1 MGADRLLIVDGHHY
15 AYRSFYAIRAMN
27 APDGFPTN
35 ALYGFIN
42 AMRRMRARVAPTH
55 IAVIWDGGLDD
66 ERTEAL
72 PEYKAERD
80 PMPDDLELQ
89 LDALDEWLEAAGM
102 HSWCHEGVEADDVIG
117 TLTRQAEA
125 AGLPVVIASS
135 DKDFFQLINPNVHLL
150 NPNDK
155 TDTLWQAEQVRAKT
169 GVEPAQIIDW
179 LSLVGDAVDGIPG
192 VRGVG
197 PKTATKLL
205 LEYGTAENLYSNL
218 NAVKPAGLQGRLREA
233 TTEVQRNQELV
244 ALREI
249 PEWKIKLEEL
259 RPGAGDYATLHAQ
272 YTRWNFRSLLQ
283 ELEVGRQGEL
293 L

>member
-169 GVEPAQIIDW
+169 GVEPSQIIDW

-233 TTEVQRNQELV
+233 TTEVQRNQDLV

-249 PEWKIKLEEL
+249 SEWKIKLEEL

>member
-1 MGADRLLIVDGHHY
+1 M
-15 AYRSFYAIRAMN
+15 FRA
-27 APDGFPTN
+27 F
-35 ALYGFIN
+35 
-42 AMRRMRARVAPTH
+42 H
-55 IAVIWDGGLDD
+55 
-66 ERTEAL
+66 AL
-72 PEYKAERD
+72 PPLISSQGQPTGAVKGVINMIRSLIRNNPHSNIAIVFDAKGKTFRSDIYKEYKAHR
-80 PMPDDLELQ
+80 PPIPDELRTQ
-89 LDALDEWLEAAGM
+89 IAPIHKIITAMGLPLLVVEK
-102 HSWCHEGVEADDVIG
+102 VEADDVIG
-117 TLTRQAEA
+117 TLTRQAEV

-179 LSLVGDAVDGIPG
+179 LSLVGDTVDGIPG

-205 LEYGTAENLYSNL
+205 LEYKTVENLYSNL
-218 NAVKPAGLQGRLREA
+218 DAVKPDGLQGRLREA

-244 ALREI
+244 ALKEI
-249 PEWKIKLEEL
+249 PEWKINLEEL

-272 YTRWNFRSLLQ
+272 YTRWNFRSLLN
-283 ELEVGRQGEL
+283 ELESGRQGEL

>member
-89 LDALDEWLEAAGM
+89 LDALDEWLEAAGLY
-102 HSWCHEGVEADDVIG
+102 SWCHEGVEADDVIG
-117 TLTRQAEA
+117 TLTRQAET

-155 TDTLWQAEQVRAKT
+155 TDTIWQAEQVRAKT
-169 GVEPAQIIDW
+169 GVDPAQIIDW

-259 RPGAGDYATLHAQ
+259 RLGAGDYATLHAQ

-283 ELEVGRQGEL
+283 ELEAGRQGEL

>member
-42 AMRRMRARVAPTH
+42 AIRRMRARVAPTH

-89 LDALDEWLEAAGM
+89 LDALDEWLEVAGM

-169 GVEPAQIIDW
+169 GVEPSQIIDW

-218 NAVKPAGLQGRLREA
+218 NAVKPDGLQGRLREA
-233 TTEVQRNQELV
+233 TTEVRRNQELV

-259 RPGAGDYATLHAQ
+259 RPGAGDYATLHAK

-283 ELEVGRQGEL
+283 ELEAGRQGEL

>member
-72 PEYKAERD
+72 PEYNAERD

-89 LDALDEWLEAAGM
+89 LDALDEWLEAAGLY
-102 HSWCHEGVEADDVIG
+102 SWCHEGVEADDVIG
-117 TLTRQAEA
+117 TLTRQAET

-155 TDTLWQAEQVRAKT
+155 TATLWQAEQVRAKT
-169 GVEPAQIIDW
+169 GVDPAQIIDW

-205 LEYGTAENLYSNL
+205 LEYGTAKNLYSNL

-283 ELEVGRQGEL
+283 ELEAGRQGEL

>member
-1 MGADRLLIVDGHHY
+1 
-15 AYRSFYAIRAMN
+15 
-27 APDGFPTN
+27 
-35 ALYGFIN
+35 
-42 AMRRMRARVAPTH
+42 
-55 IAVIWDGGLDD
+55 
-66 ERTEAL
+66 
-72 PEYKAERD
+72 
-80 PMPDDLELQ
+80 
-89 LDALDEWLEAAGM
+89 
-102 HSWCHEGVEADDVIG
+102 
-117 TLTRQAEA
+117 
-125 AGLPVVIASS
+125 LPVVIASS

-179 LSLVGDAVDGIPG
+179 LSLVGDTVDGIPG

-205 LEYGTAENLYSNL
+205 LEYGTVENLYSNL
-218 NAVKPAGLQGRLREA
+218 DAVEPDGLQGRLREA

-249 PEWKIKLEEL
+249 SEWKIKLEEL
-259 RPGAGDYATLHAQ
+259 RPGAGDYTTLHAQ

-283 ELEVGRQGEL
+283 ELEAGRQGEL

>member
-42 AMRRMRARVAPTH
+42 AMRRMRACVAPTH

-244 ALREI
+244 TLREI

-259 RPGAGDYATLHAQ
+259 RSGAGDYATLHAQ

>member
-89 LDALDEWLEAAGM
+89 LDALDEWLEAAEM

-218 NAVKPAGLQGRLREA
+218 DSVKPDGLQGRLREA
-233 TTEVQRNQELV
+233 TTEVQRNQDLV

-249 PEWKIKLEEL
+249 SEWKIKLEDL
-259 RPGAGDYATLHAQ
+259 RPGAGDYAKLHAQ
-272 YTRWNFRSLLQ
+272 YTRWDFRSLLQ
-283 ELEVGRQGEL
+283 ELEAGRQGEL

>member
-15 AYRSFYAIRAMN
+15 AYRSFYAIRGMN

-89 LDALDEWLEAAGM
+89 LDALDEWLVAAGM

-205 LEYGTAENLYSNL
+205 LEYGTVDNLYLNL
-218 NAVKPAGLQGRLREA
+218 NAVKPDGLQGRLREA

-244 ALREI
+244 ALRGI
-249 PEWKIKLEEL
+249 PEWKIKLEDL
-259 RPGAGDYATLHAQ
+259 RPGPGDYATLHSK
-272 YTRWNFRSLLQ
+272 YTRWNFRSLLK
-283 ELEVGRQGEL
+283 ELEVGRQGQL

>member
-169 GVEPAQIIDW
+169 GVDPAQIIDW

-233 TTEVQRNQELV
+233 ATEVQRNQELV

>member
-1 MGADRLLIVDGHHY
+1 
-15 AYRSFYAIRAMN
+15 
-27 APDGFPTN
+27 
-35 ALYGFIN
+35 
-42 AMRRMRARVAPTH
+42 
-55 IAVIWDGGLDD
+55 
-66 ERTEAL
+66 
-72 PEYKAERD
+72 
-80 PMPDDLELQ
+80 
-89 LDALDEWLEAAGM
+89 
-102 HSWCHEGVEADDVIG
+102 
-117 TLTRQAEA
+117 
-125 AGLPVVIASS
+125 VVIASS
-135 DKDFFQLINPNVHLL
+135 DKDFFQLINSNVHLL

-155 TDTLWQAEQVRAKT
+155 TDTLWQAEQVRTKT

-218 NAVKPAGLQGRLREA
+218 NAVKPDGLQGRLREA
-233 TTEVQRNQELV
+233 TTEVRRNQELV

-259 RPGAGDYATLHAQ
+259 RPGAGDYAKLHVQ
-272 YTRWNFRSLLQ
+272 YTRWNFRSLVQ
-283 ELEVGRQGEL
+283 ELEAGRQGEL

>member
-125 AGLPVVIASS
+125 AGLPVVVASS

-179 LSLVGDAVDGIPG
+179 LSLVGDTVDGIPG

-205 LEYGTAENLYSNL
+205 AEYGTAKNLYANL
-218 NAVKPAGLQGRLREA
+218 DAVKPDGLRARLGDAAE
-233 TTEVQRNQELV
+233 EVRRNQELV
-244 ALREI
+244 ALKEI
-249 PEWKIKLEEL
+249 SEWQIQLDDL
-259 RPGAGDYATLHAQ
+259 RPGAVDYATLHAQ
-272 YTRWNFRSLLQ
+272 YTRWNFRSLLN
-283 ELEVGRQGEL
+283 ELESGRQGEL

>member
-15 AYRSFYAIRAMN
+15 AYRSFYAIRAMS

-89 LDALDEWLEAAGM
+89 LDALDEWLEAAEM

-218 NAVKPAGLQGRLREA
+218 DSVKPDGLQGRLREA
-233 TTEVQRNQELV
+233 TTEVQRNQDLV

-249 PEWKIKLEEL
+249 SEWKIKLEDL
-259 RPGAGDYATLHAQ
+259 RPGAGDYAKLHAQ
-272 YTRWNFRSLLQ
+272 YTRWDFRSLLQ

>member
-169 GVEPAQIIDW
+169 GVEPSQIIDW

-259 RPGAGDYATLHAQ
+259 RPGPGDYATLHAQ

>member
-42 AMRRMRARVAPTH
+42 SLRRMRARVAPTH
-55 IAVIWDGGLDD
+55 IAVIWDGGLDED
-66 ERTEAL
+66 RTEAL
-72 PEYKAERD
+72 PNYKAERD

-89 LDALDEWLEAAGM
+89 LDALDEWLGAAGV
-102 HSWCHEGVEADDVIG
+102 HSWCHEGVEADDGIG

-125 AGLPVVIASS
+125 AGLPVVVASS

-179 LSLVGDAVDGIPG
+179 LSLVGDTVDGIPG

-205 LEYGTAENLYSNL
+205 AEYGTAKNLYANL
-218 NAVKPAGLQGRLREA
+218 DAVKPDGLRARLGDAAE
-233 TTEVQRNQELV
+233 EVRRNQELV
-244 ALREI
+244 ALKEI
-249 PEWKIKLEEL
+249 SEWQIQLDDL

-272 YTRWNFRSLLQ
+272 YTRWNFRSLLN
-283 ELEVGRQGEL
+283 ELESGRQGVFL
-293 L
+293 

>member
-1 MGADRLLIVDGHHY
+1 MPEIVVDE
-15 AYRSFYAIRAMN
+15 FEFRAKWK
-27 APDGFPTN
+27 
-35 ALYGFIN
+35 
-42 AMRRMRARVAPTH
+42 V
-55 IAVIWDGGLDD
+55 
-66 ERTEAL
+66 
-72 PEYKAERD
+72 
-80 PMPDDLELQ
+80 
-89 LDALDEWLEAAGM
+89 
-102 HSWCHEGVEADDVIG
+102 ADDVIG

-125 AGLPVVIASS
+125 AGLPVVVASS

-179 LSLVGDAVDGIPG
+179 LSLVGDTVDGIPG

-205 LEYGTAENLYSNL
+205 AEYGTAKNLYANL
-218 NAVKPAGLQGRLREA
+218 DAVKPDGLRARLGDAAE
-233 TTEVQRNQELV
+233 EVRRNQELV
-244 ALREI
+244 ALKEI
-249 PEWKIKLEEL
+249 SEWQIQLDDL

-272 YTRWNFRSLLQ
+272 YTRWNFRSLLN
-283 ELEVGRQGEL
+283 ELESGRQGEL

>member
-233 TTEVQRNQELV
+233 TTEVQRNQDLV

-249 PEWKIKLEEL
+249 SEWKIKLEEL

-272 YTRWNFRSLLQ
+272 YTRWDFRSLLQ
-283 ELEVGRQGEL
+283 ELEAGRQGEL

>member
-1 MGADRLLIVDGHHY
+1 MGAERLLIVDGHHY

-42 AMRRMRARVAPTH
+42 ALRRMRARVAPTH
-55 IAVIWDGGLDD
+55 IAVIWDGGLD
-66 ERTEAL
+66 EGRTEAL
-72 PEYKAERD
+72 PNYKAGRD

-89 LDALDEWLEAAGM
+89 LDALDEWLNAAGL

-125 AGLPVVIASS
+125 AGLPVVVASS
-135 DKDFFQLINPNVHLL
+135 DKDFFQLI

-179 LSLVGDAVDGIPG
+179 LSLVGDSVDGIPG

-205 LEYGTAENLYSNL
+205 LEYRTVENLYSNL
-218 NAVKPAGLQGRLREA
+218 DDVKPDGLQGRLREA
-233 TTEVQRNQELV
+233 KAEVQRNQELV
-244 ALREI
+244 ALKEMA
-249 PEWKIKLEEL
+249 EWKTDLEDL

-272 YTRWNFRSLLQ
+272 YTRWNFRSLLN
-283 ELEVGRQGEL
+283 ELEAGRQGEL

>member
-89 LDALDEWLEAAGM
+89 LDALDEWLEAAGLY
-102 HSWCHEGVEADDVIG
+102 SWCHEGVEADDVIG
-117 TLTRQAEA
+117 TLTRQAET

-169 GVEPAQIIDW
+169 GVDPAQIIDW

-205 LEYGTAENLYSNL
+205 LEYGTAKNLYSNL

-283 ELEVGRQGEL
+283 ELEAGRQGEL

>member
-42 AMRRMRARVAPTH
+42 AMRRMRACVAPTH

-169 GVEPAQIIDW
+169 GVEPSQIIDW

-218 NAVKPAGLQGRLREA
+218 NAVKPDGLQGRLREA
-233 TTEVQRNQELV
+233 TTEVQRNQDLV

-259 RPGAGDYATLHAQ
+259 RPGPGDYATLHAQ

>member
-1 MGADRLLIVDGHHY
+1 MAAERLLIVDGHHF
-15 AYRSFYAIRAMN
+15 AYRAFYAIRSMN

-42 AMRRMRARVAPTH
+42 GLRRMRERVAPSH
-55 IAVIWDGGLDD
+55 VAVIWDGGLDED
-66 ERTEAL
+66 RTEAL

-80 PMPDDLELQ
+80 PMPDDMELQ
-89 LDALDEWLEAAGM
+89 LDALDDWLEAAGLF
-102 HSWCHEGVEADDVIG
+102 SWCAEGVEADDVIG

-155 TDTLWQAEQVRAKT
+155 TDTLWQAEQVQAKT
-169 GVEPAQIIDW
+169 GVLPGQIIDW

-192 VRGVG
+192 VRSVG
-197 PKTATKLL
+197 PKTAAKLL
-205 LEYGTAENLYSNL
+205 GTHGTLEAIYENLDT
-218 NAVKPAGLQGRLREA
+218 VKPDGLRAKLAAAEA
-233 TTEVQRNQELV
+233 EVRRNQVLV
-244 ALREI
+244 ALKES
-249 PEWKIKLEEL
+249 PEWEASLDDL
-259 RPGAGDYATLHAQ
+259 RPRDGDYKLLHAQ
-272 YTRWNFRSLLQ
+272 YTRWNFRTLLK
-283 ELEVGRQGEL
+283 ELESGAQGEL

>member
-1 MGADRLLIVDGHHY
+1 MGAERLLIVDGHHY

-42 AMRRMRARVAPTH
+42 ALRRMRARVAPTH
-55 IAVIWDGGLDD
+55 IAVIWDGGLD
-66 ERTEAL
+66 EGRTEAL
-72 PEYKAERD
+72 PNYKAGRD

-89 LDALDEWLEAAGM
+89 LDALDEWLNAAGL

-125 AGLPVVIASS
+125 AGLPVVVASS

-179 LSLVGDAVDGIPG
+179 LSLVGDSVDGIPG

-205 LEYGTAENLYSNL
+205 LEYRTVENLYSNL
-218 NAVKPAGLQGRLREA
+218 DAVKPDGLQGRLREA
-233 TTEVQRNQELV
+233 KAEVQRNQELV
-244 ALREI
+244 ALKEMA
-249 PEWKIKLEEL
+249 EWKTDLEDL

-272 YTRWNFRSLLQ
+272 YTRWNFRSLLN
-283 ELEVGRQGEL
+283 ELEAGRQGEL

>member
-89 LDALDEWLEAAGM
+89 LDALDEWLEAAEM

-125 AGLPVVIASS
+125 AGVPVVIASS

-169 GVEPAQIIDW
+169 GVEPSQIIDW

-218 NAVKPAGLQGRLREA
+218 DSVKPDGLQGRLREA
-233 TTEVQRNQELV
+233 TTEVQRNQDLV

-249 PEWKIKLEEL
+249 SEWKIKLEDL
-259 RPGAGDYATLHAQ
+259 RPGAGDYAKLHAQ
-272 YTRWNFRSLLQ
+272 YTRWDFRSLLQ
-283 ELEVGRQGEL
+283 ELEAGRQGEL

>member
-42 AMRRMRARVAPTH
+42 ALRRMRARVAPTH

-72 PEYKAERD
+72 PKYKAERD

-89 LDALDEWLEAAGM
+89 LDALDEWLEAAGL
-102 HSWCHEGVEADDVIG
+102 HSWCHEGVEADDAIG

-135 DKDFFQLINPNVHLL
+135 DKDFFQLINPNVYLL

-179 LSLVGDAVDGIPG
+179 LSLVGDTVDGIPG

-218 NAVKPAGLQGRLREA
+218 NAVKPDGLQERLREA
-233 TTEVQRNQELV
+233 ATEVQRNQELV

-259 RPGAGDYATLHAQ
+259 RPGAGDYATLHAK

-283 ELEVGRQGEL
+283 ELEAGRQGEL

>member
-1 MGADRLLIVDGHHY
+1 MGTDRLLIVDGHHY

-35 ALYGFIN
+35 VLYGFIN

-89 LDALDEWLEAAGM
+89 LDALDEWLEAVGLY
-102 HSWCHEGVEADDVIG
+102 SWCHEGVEADDVIG

-155 TDTLWQAEQVRAKT
+155 TETLWQAEQVRAKT
-169 GVEPAQIIDW
+169 GVDPAQIIDW

-205 LEYGTAENLYSNL
+205 LEYRTVENLYLNL
-218 NAVKPAGLQGRLREA
+218 NAVKPAGLQERLREA
-233 TTEVQRNQELV
+233 KTEVQRNQELV

-259 RPGAGDYATLHAQ
+259 RPGAGDYAILHAQ

-283 ELEVGRQGEL
+283 ELEAGQQGEL

>member
-15 AYRSFYAIRAMN
+15 ADRSFYAIRAMN

-89 LDALDEWLEAAGM
+89 LDALDEWLEAAEM

-125 AGLPVVIASS
+125 AGVPVVIASS

-218 NAVKPAGLQGRLREA
+218 DSVKPDGLQGRLREA
-233 TTEVQRNQELV
+233 TTEVQRNQDLV

-249 PEWKIKLEEL
+249 SEWKIKLEDL
-259 RPGAGDYATLHAQ
+259 RPGAGDYAKLHAQ
-272 YTRWNFRSLLQ
+272 YTRWDFRSLLQ
-283 ELEVGRQGEL
+283 ELEAGRQGEL

>member
-233 TTEVQRNQELV
+233 TTEVQRNQDLV

-259 RPGAGDYATLHAQ
+259 RPGAGDYATLHAK

-283 ELEVGRQGEL
+283 ELEAGRQGEL

>member
-1 MGADRLLIVDGHHY
+1 MGSDRLLIVDGHHY

-42 AMRRMRARVAPTH
+42 ALRRMRARVAPTH
-55 IAVIWDGGLDD
+55 IAVIWDGGLD
-66 ERTEAL
+66 ERRTEAL
-72 PEYKAERD
+72 PNYKAGRD

-89 LDALDEWLEAAGM
+89 LDALDEWLNAAGL

-169 GVEPAQIIDW
+169 GVEPSQIIDW

-244 ALREI
+244 TLREI

-259 RPGAGDYATLHAQ
+259 RSGAGDYATLHAQ

>member
-89 LDALDEWLEAAGM
+89 LDALDEWLEAAGLY
-102 HSWCHEGVEADDVIG
+102 SWCHEGVEADDVIG
-117 TLTRQAEA
+117 TLTRQAET

-169 GVEPAQIIDW
+169 GVDPAQIIDW

-259 RPGAGDYATLHAQ
+259 HPGAGDYATLHAQ

>member
-89 LDALDEWLEAAGM
+89 LDALDEWLEAAGLY
-102 HSWCHEGVEADDVIG
+102 SWCHEGVEADDVIG
-117 TLTRQAEA
+117 TLTRQAET

-169 GVEPAQIIDW
+169 GVDPAQIIDW

-259 RPGAGDYATLHAQ
+259 RLGAGDYATLHAQ

-283 ELEVGRQGEL
+283 ELEAGRQGEL

>member
-1 MGADRLLIVDGHHY
+1 
-15 AYRSFYAIRAMN
+15 
-27 APDGFPTN
+27 
-35 ALYGFIN
+35 
-42 AMRRMRARVAPTH
+42 
-55 IAVIWDGGLDD
+55 
-66 ERTEAL
+66 
-72 PEYKAERD
+72 
-80 PMPDDLELQ
+80 MPDDLELQ

-169 GVEPAQIIDW
+169 GVEPSQIIDW

-233 TTEVQRNQELV
+233 TTEVQRNQDLV

-249 PEWKIKLEEL
+249 SEWKIKLEEL

>member
-169 GVEPAQIIDW
+169 GVEPSQIIDW

-197 PKTATKLL
+197 PKTASKLL

-233 TTEVQRNQELV
+233 TTEVQRNQDLV

-259 RPGAGDYATLHAQ
+259 RPGPGDYATLHAQ

>member
-42 AMRRMRARVAPTH
+42 AMRRMRACVAPTH

-218 NAVKPAGLQGRLREA
+218 NAVKPDGLQGRLREA
-233 TTEVQRNQELV
+233 TTEVQRNQDLV

-259 RPGAGDYATLHAQ
+259 RPGPGDYATLHAQ

>member
-89 LDALDEWLEAAGM
+89 LDALDEWLEAAEM

-218 NAVKPAGLQGRLREA
+218 NTVKPDGLQGRLREA
-233 TTEVQRNQELV
+233 TTEVQRNQDLV

-249 PEWKIKLEEL
+249 SEWKIKLEDL
-259 RPGAGDYATLHAQ
+259 RPGAGDYAKLHAQ
-272 YTRWNFRSLLQ
+272 YTRWDFRSLLQ
-283 ELEVGRQGEL
+283 ELEAGRQGEL